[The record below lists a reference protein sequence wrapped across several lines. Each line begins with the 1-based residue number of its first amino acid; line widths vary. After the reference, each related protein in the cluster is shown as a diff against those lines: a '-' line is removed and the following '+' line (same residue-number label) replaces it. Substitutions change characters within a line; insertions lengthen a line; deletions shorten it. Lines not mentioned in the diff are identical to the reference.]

1 MVPARGDESSA
12 DVGGCVV
19 AMAKRPTM
27 RRRTLRADGK
37 VASSAS
43 FMLAA

>member
-27 RRRTLRADGK
+27 RRQTLKADGK
-37 VASSAS
+37 VAS
-43 FMLAA
+43 